1 MDKKGVGFVPQN
13 GTSFLCTAQDEAQAG
28 LMAGILEN
36 AGIPYVIRHSGA
48 GPIYGSASIFGV
60 ELHVPSSSYAPGK
73 GIAGSIRLTAGGIGR
88 SGSVLTILHNDSI
101 NGRLSRPFMLSKNL
115 P

>member
-60 ELHVPSSSYAPGK
+60 ELHVPSSSYAQAK
-73 GIAGSIRLTAGGIGR
+73 ELLEAY
-88 SGSVLTILHNDSI
+88 V
-101 NGRLSRPFMLSKNL
+101 SRPVESDDQDLY
-115 P
+115 